1 MHNFKEGDTA
11 VVAPEHKVFQFH
23 DGEWHTP
30 TSSKLNVSLMELNE
44 MLTSSKPDFTQSQLA
59 AFKKDIESF
68 VDKKCYMLIQH
79 DYHYVTL
86 FLQDD
91 EKESI
96 GFYDILME
104 CIDNIGPIKDYAV
117 KDGYIEIWIH
127 TKHQQGTKMY
137 LLFPYEE
144 GCVYYHG

>member
-1 MHNFKEGDTA
+1 
-11 VVAPEHKVFQFH
+11 
-23 DGEWHTP
+23 
-30 TSSKLNVSLMELNE
+30 MELNE
-44 MLTSSKPDFTQSQLA
+44 QYMSQQPDFTKSQLK

-68 VDKKCYMLIQH
+68 IEKKCYMFVQH

-96 GFYDILME
+96 SFYDVLME
-104 CIDNIGPIKDYAV
+104 CIDNIGPIKGYDV

-127 TKHQQGTKMY
+127 AKRQSSVKMY
-137 LLFPYEE
+137 LLFAYEE